1 MKKRKGIVIGAGVG
15 GLTAAA
21 AMRRAGVEVE
31 IYERAR
37 ELREAGAAL
46 GIMSNAV
53 AALRSIGING
63 ALEANGEAI
72 DDFQIFDTKGKLIAV
87 TPLKQLHA
95 ELGFPS
101 ISIHRA
107 ALQRILID
115 AAADCPIHL
124 GAACERIEYLS
135 PGVRV
140 YFADGRT
147 AEGDFVVGA
156 DGLHSAVRRQLHGD
170 AAPRYAGYAVYLA
183 TIAFAH
189 PRLVRGY
196 TGHYWGK
203 GTRFGLVDIGS
214 GQFYWWAT
222 RNCACRSQ
230 PQDAH
235 ARKQELLHYFSGW
248 ADEVESAIS
257 ATPAQEILQ
266 VDAQDRPFIARWGAG
281 PVTLLGD
288 AAHPMLTSLGQGA
301 CMAIEDAV
309 ILGRVLAADP
319 AQNVEHSLRRYE
331 DLRRART
338 RQIVKL
344 SSVMSAI
351 EQAEHPLTAAL
362 RDSFFRMRSS
372 KSLWEQTRPI
382 FTFEN
387 ATA

>member
-1 MKKRKGIVIGAGVG
+1 MKMRKGIVIGAGIG

-21 AMRRAGVEVE
+21 AMRRAGIEVE

-53 AALRSIGING
+53 AALRSIGIHG

-72 DDFQIFDTKGKLIAV
+72 DDFQIFDTKGELIAV

-115 AAADCPIHL
+115 AVGDSPIHL
-124 GAACERIEYLS
+124 GAACEHIELLS

-140 YFADGRT
+140 YFSDGHT
-147 AEGDFVVGA
+147 AEADFVVGA

-183 TIAFAH
+183 TIPFSH

-222 RNCACRSQ
+222 RNCARSSQ
-230 PQDAH
+230 QQTPDTC
-235 ARKQELLHYFSGW
+235 KQELQRNFSGW
-248 ADEVESAIS
+248 ADEVEAAIS
-257 ATPAQEILQ
+257 ATPAREILR
-266 VDAQDRPFIARWGAG
+266 VDAQDRPFITRWGTG

-309 ILGRVLAADP
+309 ILGRVLAAESD
-319 AQNVEHSLRRYE
+319 VERGLRRYE

-344 SSVMSAI
+344 SRVMSAI
-351 EQAEHPLTAAL
+351 EQAQHPVTAAL
-362 RDSFFRMRSS
+362 RDTFFRMRSS

-387 ATA
+387 ATV